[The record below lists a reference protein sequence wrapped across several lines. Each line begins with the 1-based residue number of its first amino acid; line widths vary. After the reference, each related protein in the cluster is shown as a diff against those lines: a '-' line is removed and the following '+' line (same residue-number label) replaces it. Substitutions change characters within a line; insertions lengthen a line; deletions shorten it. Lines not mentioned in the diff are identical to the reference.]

1 MTHRRRLTAAPGDL
15 AADVTDY
22 MLMMAFSQ
30 AWRTPLARLRRPIH
44 SLRRRLATMAT
55 CCRRRDDGHPPP
67 SRQPSPRHTVRR
79 RRRERAGAK
88 YGARAK
94 LRVRGAALRCATRLF
109 AHSSCAVI
117 APRVVIVLLSRRVW
131 VRSTTLRSETPKSS
145 STPPQATSTLY
156 YIYIYIYNMA

>member
-94 LRVRGAALRCATRLF
+94 LRERGTALRCATRLF
-109 AHSSCAVI
+109 AHSICAVI
-117 APRVVIVLLSRRVW
+117 APHVVIVLWTRRVW
-131 VRSTTLRSETPKSS
+131 GRSTTRRSETPKSS
-145 STPPQATSTLY
+145 STPPQATPTL
-156 YIYIYIYNMA
+156 YIYIYIYG